1 MGEKKEW
8 ESKDTIAAW
17 CLKCKEK
24 IPYKL
29 NDVNS
34 VKRHIQ
40 KKHPNL
46 FKEEGSKK
54 RQKTSALHDCF
65 ASVPKRDLK
74 PSTTADQKM
83 GEALLVQWT
92 ATSLRPFTIIEDKGF
107 LQFVHWLNVLRTN
120 FIVPSRNKHQDQL
133 MKVADMV
140 MKQLK
145 TKIEKE
151 MDYFTMTTDIWSS
164 RVMESYMAETL
175 HYLTQ
180 DFEIQNLTIEVTPF
194 RGSHT
199 ALNIRNFWEDSF
211 CAFGLST
218 EKLTMMMR
226 DNASNGVKAC
236 ND

>member
-1 MGEKKEW
+1 
-8 ESKDTIAAW
+8 
-17 CLKCKEK
+17 
-24 IPYKL
+24 
-29 NDVNS
+29 
-34 VKRHIQ
+34 
-40 KKHPNL
+40 
-46 FKEEGSKK
+46 
-54 RQKTSALHDCF
+54 
-65 ASVPKRDLK
+65 
-74 PSTTADQKM
+74 
-83 GEALLVQWT
+83 
-92 ATSLRPFTIIEDKGF
+92 
-107 LQFVHWLNVLRTN
+107 
-120 FIVPSRNKHQDQL
+120 

-180 DFEIQNLTIEVTPF
+180 DFEMQNLTIEVTPF